1 MHKQDNQRLWDDYM
15 KDHNDEA
22 IQKEFCLWIIGEGIL
37 LIKYTAWRTQSPQKE
52 QKNELEIVV
61 PWLHSKYV
69 GVFSPPLYFVEELKH
84 KTFDGLFLLQQES
97 LPD

>member
-1 MHKQDNQRLWDDYM
+1 MNNRGSDQVHSM
-15 KDHNDEA
+15 KNT
-22 IQKEFCLWIIGEGIL
+22 I
-37 LIKYTAWRTQSPQKE
+37 PQKE

-84 KTFDGLFLLQQES
+84 KTFDGLFILQQES